1 MPKVKTLVFVD
12 RGVVDQYEA
21 LAAAA
26 GCSRSAVMRHALVHA
41 LPEVRAAIRR
51 SPGRFAVTASQ
62 PARPRRASAP
72 PTAAAPVPAS
82 PLLDALRRHLQALF
96 SVNPSLTVDELRAH
110 AESELAHADPA
121 QRPAVDVV
129 DALVVELVEGSD
141 AGLDPV
147 PGDAPPV

>member
-1 MPKVKTLVFVD
+1 MPKVKTLVFVE
-12 RGVVDQYEA
+12 RGVLDQYEA

-41 LPEVRAAIRR
+41 LPEVRAAIQRF
-51 SPGRFAVTASQ
+51 PGRFAVTASQ
-62 PARPRRASAP
+62 PARPRRAPAQP
-72 PTAAAPVPAS
+72 PAAASSAVVER
-82 PLLDALRRHLQALF
+82 LRRHLHALYV
-96 SVNPSLTVDELRAH
+96 VNPSLTVDELRAH

-121 QRPAVDVV
+121 QRPPVDAV

-141 AGLDPV
+141 GDLDRV